1 MARGYEARAVLIAF
15 ASAGS
20 AVAARVVSADARTRS
35 RDSSQVVV
43 RLPDRGWISGTA
55 GTPMRSGSR
64 MTQVSSAAGAVA
76 GPRTGKKTGTHG
88 PTRRRGGAVPRTRR
102 ALTCGDAPTTG
113 PGRNQPNGWCQGP
126 CRCGGRG
133 ASLPLHLV
141 NDSRV
146 VIHM

>member
-1 MARGYEARAVLIAF
+1 MAWGYEARAVLIAF
-15 ASAGS
+15 ASAGT

-55 GTPMRSGSR
+55 RTPVRSGWTDDSGVIGR
-64 MTQVSSAAGAVA
+64 WRRGWTTNRQ
-76 GPRTGKKTGTHG
+76 KTRAHG

-126 CRCGGRG
+126 CRCGG
-133 ASLPLHLV
+133 
-141 NDSRV
+141 
-146 VIHM
+146 